1 MIMEEKYQKLN
12 NLSLEK
18 INGGFAWIPLLIGAG
33 KALGAGA
40 IAGAGWYIGEKAYYS
55 LKH

>member
-1 MIMEEKYQKLN
+1 MIMEVKYQKLN